1 MHHMNAASVVYLKTA
16 RTDDTGEARVLQ
28 ELGAALRRVPPKP
41 PGIAACT
48 GYLQQDAVR
57 LAAWSAGV
65 RALEHL
71 RDALFCAPGREQE
84 MTALW
89 RESLACACFARVLA
103 VETQSNASLLTVA
116 GLLQRAVD
124 LVALRALA
132 AAELASGKRLEG
144 PVMQELAAAR
154 DEDLESRVISHWAL
168 SLPLGAL
175 LRGWRID
182 QPHAT
187 RSIDVRVLMLAQ
199 ALAAER
205 VRESVTPPSL
215 VESAAA
221 DLDLP
226 MSLVEKARSAGG
238 GIADLLKLLNS

>member
-1 MHHMNAASVVYLKTA
+1 MNASSVVYLKTA
-16 RTDDTGEARVLQ
+16 TRTVDAGESRVLQ

-48 GYLQQDAVR
+48 GYLQQEAVR
-57 LAAWSAGV
+57 LASWSAGI
-65 RALEHL
+65 RSLQHL
-71 RDALFCAPGREQE
+71 RDSLFCAPGREQE
-84 MTALW
+84 MVGLW

-132 AAELASGKRLEG
+132 AAELASGQRLDG

-182 QPHAT
+182 QPNAT
-187 RSIDVRVLMLAQ
+187 RAIDVRVLMLAQ

-221 DLDLP
+221 DLELP
-226 MSLVEKARSAGG
+226 LSLVEKGRSAS
-238 GIADLLKLLNS
+238 ADIETLLKLLSI

>member
-1 MHHMNAASVVYLKTA
+1 MNASSVVYLKTP
-16 RTDDTGEARVLQ
+16 RTREELSGDARVLQ
-28 ELGAALRRVPPKP
+28 ELGLALRRVPPKP

-57 LAAWSAGV
+57 LAAWSAGI
-65 RALEHL
+65 RSLQQL
-71 RDALFCAPGREQE
+71 RDSLFCAPGRERE
-84 MTALW
+84 MANLW

-132 AAELASGKRLEG
+132 AAELASGQRLEG

-154 DEDLESRVISHWAL
+154 DEDLECRVISHWAL

-175 LRGWRID
+175 LRGWRVD
-182 QPHAT
+182 QPNAA
-187 RSIDVRVLMLAQ
+187 RAIDVRVLMLAQ

-205 VRESVTPPSL
+205 IRESTAPPSL
-215 VESAAA
+215 VEAAAA

-226 MSLVEKARSAGG
+226 MSLVEKGRAAA
-238 GIADLLKLLNS
+238 ADIEALLQLLTP

>member
-1 MHHMNAASVVYLKTA
+1 MA
-16 RTDDTGEARVLQ
+16 D
-28 ELGAALRRVPPKP
+28 
-41 PGIAACT
+41 
-48 GYLQQDAVR
+48 
-57 LAAWSAGV
+57 
-65 RALEHL
+65 
-71 RDALFCAPGREQE
+71 
-84 MTALW
+84 LW

-103 VETQSNASLLTVA
+103 IETQSNASLLTVA

-132 AAELASGKRLEG
+132 AAELASGQRLEG

-154 DEDLESRVISHWAL
+154 DEDLECRVISHWAL

-182 QPHAT
+182 QPNAT

-205 VRESVTPPSL
+205 VRESID
-215 VESAAA
+215 AAQPGRGCGCGSRVA
-221 DLDLP
+221 LA
-226 MSLVEKARSAGG
+226 LVEKGRAAT
-238 GIADLLKLLNS
+238 ADIEALLQLLTALAFPINWRHDAPA

>member
-1 MHHMNAASVVYLKTA
+1 MNAASVVYLKTPA
-16 RTDDTGEARVLQ
+16 RNVEETGDARVLQ
-28 ELGAALRRVPPKP
+28 ELGLALRRVPPKP

-48 GYLQQDAVR
+48 GYLQQDAAR
-57 LAAWSAGV
+57 LAAWSVGI
-65 RALEHL
+65 RALQAF

-84 MTALW
+84 MSDLW

-103 VETQSNASLLTVA
+103 IETQSNASLLTVA

-132 AAELASGKRLEG
+132 AAELASGQRLEG

-154 DEDLESRVISHWAL
+154 DEDLECRVISHWAL

-175 LRGWRID
+175 LRGWRME
-182 QPHAT
+182 QPNAT
-187 RSIDVRVLMLAQ
+187 RAIDVRVLMLAQ
-199 ALAAER
+199 AMAAER
-205 VRESVTPPSL
+205 VRESLTPPSL

-226 MSLVEKARSAGG
+226 MALVEKGRAAA
-238 GIADLLKLLNS
+238 ADIEALLMLLTS

>member
-1 MHHMNAASVVYLKTA
+1 MNASSVVYLKTA
-16 RTDDTGEARVLQ
+16 TRTVDDTGEQRVLQ

-48 GYLQQDAVR
+48 GYLQQEAVR
-57 LAAWSAGV
+57 LASWSAGI
-65 RALEHL
+65 RSLQHL
-71 RDALFCAPGREQE
+71 RDSLFCAPGREQE
-84 MTALW
+84 MAGLW
-89 RESLACACFARVLA
+89 RESLACACYARVLA

-132 AAELASGKRLEG
+132 AAELASGQRLNG

-182 QPHAT
+182 QPHST
-187 RSIDVRVLMLAQ
+187 RPIDVRVLMLAQ

-205 VRESVTPPSL
+205 VREAVTPPSL

-221 DLDLP
+221 DLELP
-226 MSLVEKARSAGG
+226 LSLVEKGRAASAD
-238 GIADLLKLLNS
+238 IAALLQLLSA

>member
-1 MHHMNAASVVYLKTA
+1 MNAASVVYLKTA
-16 RTDDTGEARVLQ
+16 RTETTGDARVLQ

-48 GYLQQDAVR
+48 GYLQQDAAR

-65 RALEHL
+65 RSLEHL
-71 RDALFCAPGREQE
+71 RDSLFNAPGREQE
-84 MTALW
+84 MSGLW

-103 VETQSNASLLTVA
+103 LESQSNSPLLTVA

-132 AAELASGKRLEG
+132 AAELASGQRLEG

-154 DEDLESRVISHWAL
+154 DEDLECRVISHWAL

-175 LRGWRID
+175 LRGWRQD
-182 QPHAT
+182 QPNST
-187 RSIDVRVLMLAQ
+187 RSVDVRVLMLAQ
-199 ALAAER
+199 ALAAEC
-205 VRESVTPPSL
+205 VRESITPPSL

-221 DLDLP
+221 DLELP
-226 MSLVEKARSAGG
+226 MAMVEKGRAAN
-238 GIADLLKLLNS
+238 ADIKVLLQLLTA